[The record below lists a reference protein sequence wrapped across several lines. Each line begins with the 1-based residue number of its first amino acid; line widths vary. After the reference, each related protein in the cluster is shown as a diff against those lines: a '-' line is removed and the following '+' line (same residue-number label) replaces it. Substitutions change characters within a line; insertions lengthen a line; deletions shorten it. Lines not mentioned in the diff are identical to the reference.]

1 MRMSFKVSVAE
12 KTVGMKKKKPV
23 NQRNINLSFFDTSK
37 AQDLKDKSNTPR
49 EKKEKT
55 SI

>member
-1 MRMSFKVSVAE
+1 MTE
-12 KTVGMKKKKPV
+12 KTVGMKKKKTV

-37 AQDLKDKSNTPR
+37 ALDLKDKSNTPH

-55 SI
+55 PI

>member
-1 MRMSFKVSVAE
+1 MRMSFKVSVTE
-12 KTVGMKKKKPV
+12 KTVGMKKKPV

-49 EKKEKT
+49 EKTEKT